1 MRKVNIFM
9 LALVLF
15 LSLIGFTAC
24 GGEAETGADP
34 SEMTWEEIV
43 AEAEGT
49 EVRFYGWG
57 GSQATNDWMNGF
69 LADRM
74 KEEYDITLEWIG
86 MNIDEVLNKLQGEKQ
101 AGAAGTADMIWING
115 ENFYT
120 AKSNDLLYGP
130 FTQILPNFE
139 AYIDEEDIEVRY
151 DFGFPTEG
159 YEAPFGKA
167 QFVMIFDEEVTPNPP
182 RSYRELL
189 EYAKAH
195 PGEITFPAP
204 PDFVGSAFIR
214 NILYEIVGYEAF
226 MDINADEDAV
236 REAMEPALEYFEEL
250 KPYLWREGSTY
261 PATVAQLENMFA
273 DGEVRM
279 AMSYNPNLV
288 SQQINAGLF
297 PETSK
302 NVIFDN
308 GTIGNTHFIAIP
320 FNSPNKA
327 GAMVVINEILTPKV
341 QAHKYDPANWG
352 DLPVL
357 ENDQLSE
364 EEREI
369 FDEIQLGKGALTQEV
384 LLENRLPEVP
394 ANLVPMIESVWMD
407 RMLE

>member
-1 MRKVNIFM
+1 MRRYRVPIFIGILLTGL
-9 LALVLF
+9 LA
-15 LSLIGFTAC
+15 FTGC
-24 GGEAETGADP
+24 GEADTEARDP
-34 SEMTWEEIV
+34 GDMTWEEIV
-43 AEAEGT
+43 ETAEGT

-69 LADRM
+69 LAHRM
-74 KEEYDITLEWIG
+74 KEEYDITLEWVG
-86 MNIDEVLNKLQGEKQ
+86 MDIDEVLNKLQGEKQ
-101 AGAAGTADMIWING
+101 ADAAGTADMVWING

-130 FTQILPNFE
+130 FTDLLPNFH
-139 AYIDEEDIEVRY
+139 AYIDDEDVEVLY

-182 RSYRELL
+182 ESYRELL
-189 EYAKAH
+189 DYAKAH

-214 NILYEIVGYEAF
+214 NIIYETVGYEPF
-226 MDINADEDAV
+226 MDMDATEEEI
-236 REAMEPALEYFEEL
+236 REAMEPALEYFREL
-250 KPYLWREGSTY
+250 KPYLWREGETY

-288 SQQINAGLF
+288 SQQINDGLF
-297 PETSK
+297 PESAK
-302 NVIFDN
+302 NVIFDK
-308 GTIGNTHFIAIP
+308 GTIGNTHFIATP

-327 GAMVVINEILTPKV
+327 GAMVVINEILTPEV

-364 EEREI
+364 EEQEV
-369 FDEIQLGKGALTQEV
+369 FAEIQLGKGALTQDV

-394 ANLVPMIESVWMD
+394 ANLVPIIESIWTEEI
-407 RMLE
+407 LE